1 MEPITATVSK
11 EGPARRESIYVTA
24 RLRERGE
31 ILSSSKKRRSY
42 CFACFYR
49 QTLNKCVTSG
59 AP

>member
-11 EGPARRESIYVTA
+11 DGPATRETIYVTA
-24 RLRERGE
+24 DCASVE
-31 ILSSSKKRRSY
+31 ILLSSKKRRSY